1 MIPDNDQLA
10 AELCIALRA
19 NLLVLLSNV
28 DGVFSGLPED
38 PTSRLI
44 RNYYVSGRRHEV
56 QFWEK
61 SAVGLGGMKSKL
73 MAAEMAVKEGNTA
86 VVIANGTRQGET
98 ILDVIRGRP
107 LGTFIT
113 SSGETELAESPDVM
127 AEMGESE
134 RSYYL
139 YSDHH
144 WGRRLFSQSAI
155 PWDLG

>member
-10 AELCIALRA
+10 AELCITLQA

-28 DGVFSGLPED
+28 DGLFSGPPED

-44 RNYYVSGRRHEV
+44 RNYYVSGRSHNV

-61 SAVGLGGMKSKL
+61 SAVGQGGMRSKL
-73 MAAEMAVKEGNTA
+73 LSAEMAVTQGNTA
-86 VVIANGTRQGET
+86 VVIANGTRQGEM

-113 SSGETELAESPDVM
+113 CSGETELAESPDVT
-127 AEMGESE
+127 A
-134 RSYYL
+134 
-139 YSDHH
+139 
-144 WGRRLFSQSAI
+144 
-155 PWDLG
+155 DLGEFADTVLVDVAKREAVSRVHYLVS